1 MPYGSKSESSKWSNN
16 FCKIDSGVVTTSVQK
31 ANVTQ
36 TYWSRSG
43 TNYNPRRIQSP
54 KSQKRYKWV
63 KTSELIPYVKKVREY
78 DTRRQKF
85 VTRRIPM
92 YRWKWVKVSIP
103 KSKASYTIDMKTNN
117 LTYYGDKFRNLTPSG
132 TITSI
137 GTGLNWG
144 SRQPRWEYTGST
156 SVFGTGLPSGW
167 GTGAMDPI
175 HPNALTST
183 SLPTVFSVI
192 VNRLKAK
199 GYDSLREKAKSQEVN
214 LLNAIGERRQT
225 MAMLAD
231 CVSRLATA
239 ISAARRGNF
248 QKAARK
254 LFPGNSKEL
263 ANDVLL
269 VNFGI
274 KPFLND
280 IEGAAKHLA
289 RRQSQSPTS
298 VIKSANKEV
307 VRNTEVYNASN
318 SIISRRLYVSTET
331 EITVRHVMEIK
342 IDDGTTFE
350 ANRLGLLNIPSTL
363 WELTPWS
370 FAIDWLIPIGD
381 YLNKVD
387 AFAGLTITRYHITT
401 VIKQK
406 VTVTC
411 VHDGT
416 VGAIGYQCR
425 TSGETGVWQK
435 ELLYVNRAVQANN
448 PPPMQFPSIRNPL
461 TTTRLINAS
470 ALLRQLKR

>member
-16 FCKIDSGVVTTSVQK
+16 FRRVDSGVVTTSVQQ

-63 KTSELIPYVKKVREY
+63 KTEELVPFVKKVREF
-78 DTRRQKF
+78 DPRRNKW
-85 VTRRIPM
+85 VTRRIPI
-92 YRWKWVKVSIP
+92 YRWKWVKVAIP
-103 KSKASYTIDMKTNN
+103 KSKTTYTIDMKTNN
-117 LTYYGDKFRNLTPSG
+117 LTFYGEKFKNRTPSG
-132 TITSI
+132 SITSI
-137 GTGLNWG
+137 GTGLSWG
-144 SRQPRWEYTGST
+144 TRQPRWDYTGSP

-167 GTGAMDPI
+167 GTGSMDPI
-175 HPNALTST
+175 SPNALTSS
-183 SLPTVFSVI
+183 SLPAEFSVI

-199 GYDSLREKAKSQEVN
+199 GYDSLREKAKSQEIN

-225 MAMLAD
+225 MSMLAD
-231 CVSRLATA
+231 TISRLASA
-239 ISAARRGNF
+239 ISSARRGNLL
-248 QKAARK
+248 KAARK
-254 LFPGNSKEL
+254 LFPTNSKEL

-269 VNFGI
+269 INFGV
-274 KPFLND
+274 KPFLSD

-298 VIKSANKEV
+298 VIKAANKEV
-307 VRNTEVYNASN
+307 VRDVQMYTASN
-318 SIISRRLYVSTET
+318 SILSRKLYVSKET

-350 ANRLGLLNIPSTL
+350 ANQLGLLNIPSTL

-381 YLNKVD
+381 FLNKVD
-387 AFAGLTITRYHITT
+387 AFAGLSITRYHITT

-416 VGAIGYQCR
+416 VGAIGYQCY
-425 TSGETGVWQK
+425 TSGTTGVWEK

-448 PPPMQFPSIRNPL
+448 PPPMQFPSIRNPF
-461 TTTRLINAS
+461 TTTRLVNAT
-470 ALLRQLKR
+470 ALLRQLKG